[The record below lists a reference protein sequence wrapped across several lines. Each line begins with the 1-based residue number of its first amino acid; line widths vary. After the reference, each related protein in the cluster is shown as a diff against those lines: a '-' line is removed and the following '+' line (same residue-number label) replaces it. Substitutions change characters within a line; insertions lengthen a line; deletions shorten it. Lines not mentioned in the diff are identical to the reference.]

1 MLTVPYHLLQALEP
15 IVHGRGR
22 KEDSLDETYMGVYE
36 NLLYARKTKPV
47 EGTTL
52 DALMQYSSSIYCCL
66 FLVLSRSLK
75 ECANF
80 YESSGHIP
88 IFFFLAFR
96 SSMDGDS
103 DNYCRGD
110 AKSWDGGS
118 CYLCSEVWLA
128 SNLVKN
134 NLVLPPG

>member
-1 MLTVPYHLLQALEP
+1 MLVKLSLWKVQLWMLLCSILVQFTVA
-15 IVHGRGR
+15 
-22 KEDSLDETYMGVYE
+22 
-36 NLLYARKTKPV
+36 
-47 EGTTL
+47 
-52 DALMQYSSSIYCCL
+52 C